1 VAKTLSGNLD
11 TFSLADLLQ
20 WLEMNALT
28 GRVTIARSGVRRA
41 IDLKHGAIVYV
52 SSTRPAERL
61 GVFLARREVLPER
74 TVYSLLAENFATGR
88 NLTRLILDGGI
99 LTRDRLAEAIESL
112 AIQILLDL
120 FHWKDATFDFDPDV
134 KTEDILRIQLSLR
147 GQALAIHGA
156 KSVDDQARID
166 LGAPAPDPVDS
177 GGWEEDFAPEALAG
191 AFWELAERTP
201 GDSEGGESIRRRWD
215 LFGRFAAEL
224 RRRLAEPFRLLPI
237 YDDTAHLA
245 RTALERDD
253 ASEALVRL
261 AGFDPFLTA
270 DILYLANAIRT
281 DGSQLIGTAGAAA
294 ELVGLPALVRLV
306 GHLAGPDSSPIRS
319 TDRLERLIRRSALS
333 TAVAASHLAGPFDL
347 DPEDAFT
354 LGLLEPLSGYEP
366 LKLLLGMDFLPGPF
380 RAGVLDSFRPL
391 YGETMARKLNLPA
404 RHVALF
410 GSTGEVTSRSSQAEQ
425 LIFFS
430 RLLAPTERIGRDFT
444 SEDPE
449 LAERHAA
456 LSQRTG
462 LGEEVARD
470 ISRLKE
476 ILGL

>member
-1 VAKTLSGNLD
+1 MAKTLSGNLD

-61 GVFLARREVLPER
+61 GVFLARREILPER
-74 TVYSLLAENFATGR
+74 TVYALLAENFATGK
-88 NLTRLILDGGI
+88 NLTRLILDGGL
-99 LTRDRLAEAIESL
+99 LTRERLAEVIESL

-156 KSVDDQARID
+156 KSVDDQARIE
-166 LGAPAPDPVDS
+166 LGAPTPDPVET
-177 GGWEEDFAPEALAG
+177 GGWEEDFAPDALAG
-191 AFWELAERTP
+191 SFWELAERTP
-201 GDSEGGESIRRRWD
+201 GDSEGGETIRRRWD

-224 RRRLAEPFRLLPI
+224 RRRLAEPFRLLPV
-237 YDDTAHLA
+237 YDDTALLA
-245 RTALERDD
+245 RTAVERDD

-270 DILYLANAIRT
+270 DLLYLANAIRT
-281 DGSQLIGTAGAAA
+281 DGSRLIGTAAAA
-294 ELVGLPALVRLV
+294 AQLVGLPALKRLSSHLV
-306 GHLAGPDSSPIRS
+306 GPDAPRVRS

-333 TAVAASHLAGPFDL
+333 TAVAASHLAGPLDL
-347 DPEDAFT
+347 DPEDAYT

-380 RAGVLDSFRPL
+380 RAGVLDAFRPL
-391 YGETMARKLNLPA
+391 YGRTMARKLNLPA
-404 RHVALF
+404 RHIELF
-410 GSTGEVTSRSSQAEQ
+410 GSTGEVTSRSSEAEQ

-430 RLLAPTERIGRDFT
+430 RLLAPSERIGRDFT

-449 LAERHAA
+449 LADRYASLAHGTELVPRVE
-456 LSQRTG
+456 QD
-462 LGEEVARD
+462 V
-470 ISRLKE
+470 SRLKE
-476 ILGL
+476 ILGI